1 MAKRGPKPRRKEVLW
16 SSELAY
22 AVGLIAT
29 DGNLSKS
36 GRHIELT
43 SKDKDQLKTFLH
55 CIERPDVRI
64 TLKNGS
70 YRKTIT
76 RVQVGDVTLYRFLL
90 SIGLMPNKTKILGR
104 IAIPDKY
111 FIDFVRG
118 VFDGDGCSYS
128 YYDSVFKNSF
138 RFYIS
143 FASASPSFLPWIQ
156 AGLFARLGIKGYIN
170 DTKSSSYFQLKYSK
184 REAITLSHGM
194 YYRDGLPQLKRKYL
208 KIMKSMRIIEAGRG
222 GVIGK
227 RAAFRTQ

>member
-1 MAKRGPKPRRKEVLW
+1 MGKRGPQPKRKEVLW
-16 SSELAY
+16 SPELAY
-22 AVGLIAT
+22 AIGLITT
-29 DGNLSKS
+29 DWNLSKS

-43 SKDKDQLKTFLH
+43 SKDVEQLNTFLR
-55 CIERPDVRI
+55 CIERSDIRI

-90 SIGLMPNKTKILGR
+90 SIGLMPNKTKILGE
-104 IAIPDKY
+104 IAVPDKY

-143 FASASPSFLPWIQ
+143 FASASPRFLSWFQ
-156 AGLFARLGIKGYIN
+156 AELFATLGIKGCI
-170 DTKSSSYFQLKYSK
+170 DDSRRFSCLQLRYSK
-184 REAITLSHGM
+184 REAIKLSHGM
-194 YYRDGLPQLKRKYL
+194 YYRDGLPHLRRKYL
-208 KIMKSMRIIEAGRG
+208 KIMKSMRIIEGR
-222 GVIGK
+222 
-227 RAAFRTQ
+227 